1 MRWTLDLSKSR
12 NVVKKSVFVIKMN
25 LMQWF
30 IAQATLG

>member
-1 MRWTLDLSKSR
+1 MRWMLDLSKSR